1 MAKENLTERFQKL
14 AGIKPL
20 ASLKEDDIK
29 EQMMYSMEEDPIMKE
44 EIFTA
49 LAGLAGVLGMAGI
62 TTALEVAMDD
72 PSFQEKHPKA
82 AEALQ
87 KIIGFMRKI
96 GGDVS
101 KGIK

>member
-1 MAKENLTERFQKL
+1 MAKENLTERFQQL

-20 ASLKEDDIK
+20 APLNKDDIK
-29 EQMMYSMEEDPIMKE
+29 EQMMYDMYNDPIMKE
-44 EIFTA
+44 QVFTA

-62 TTALEVAMDD
+62 TTALEMAMDD
-72 PSFQEKHPKA
+72 PDFQAKHPKA

-87 KIIGFMRKI
+87 KIIGFMQKI

-101 KGIK
+101 K